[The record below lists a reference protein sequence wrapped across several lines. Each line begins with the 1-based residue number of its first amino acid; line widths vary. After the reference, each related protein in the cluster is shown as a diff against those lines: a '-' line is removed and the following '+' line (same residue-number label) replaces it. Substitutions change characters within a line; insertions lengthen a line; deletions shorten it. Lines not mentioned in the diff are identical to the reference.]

1 MLPGKA
7 QKQGNKG
14 SKPKSHTKTFHAHMV
29 VVRWSF
35 YLISKIHVCCTRQPD
50 SGKFTRLLGNKD
62 RERHGDGDMVC
73 WFGGKSASHTQ
84 CNNQLTER
92 FHTRNGSNTLNN
104 LLVRVYGVYVR
115 RIIVDRSAGWKVRY
129 CKVFLWQEN
138 AVEVRTGCG
147 CGRSSAFANPF
158 TRLAKVE
165 SLLPYFPLDIL
176 MQLYKNMR
184 FER

>member
-1 MLPGKA
+1 MCCQGKHKSRGTKTVS
-7 QKQGNKG
+7 QKATQ
-14 SKPKSHTKTFHAHMV
+14 TFHAHMV

-104 LLVRVYGVYVR
+104 LLVRVYVR

-129 CKVFLWQEN
+129 CRFSCGEKTLWKFERDAVVGGVQLLRTRSPVWRKWKVYCRTFLWI
-138 AVEVRTGCG
+138 
-147 CGRSSAFANPF
+147 
-158 TRLAKVE
+158 
-165 SLLPYFPLDIL
+165 Y
-176 MQLYKNMR
+176 
-184 FER
+184 